1 MKIHSKTLTSPLL
14 LALVGTLALAGC
26 KKQDQDQNVSQ
37 DPTSSAP
44 TEEMPGPSDVAK
56 TPEQTAPAAANA
68 GTVTVSAVTVGNTAG
83 ADKAV
88 APLTTLGSKDKI
100 IVSVKTEG
108 SSTNTSVGAR
118 LLFQDG
124 QTAGEHNETLTTAGA
139 ETTNFEFTNGN
150 GWPAGKYKA
159 EVTVNGQPAG
169 TPQEFEVK

>member
-1 MKIHSKTLTSPLL
+1 MKIHSKSLASPLL

-26 KKQDQDQNVSQ
+26 KKQEQSQNATP

-44 TEEMPGPSDVAK
+44 TEAMPGPA
-56 TPEQTAPAAANA
+56 ETAPAAAKA
-68 GTVTVSAVTVGNTAG
+68 GEVTVASVTVGNTAG

-88 APLTTLGSKDKI
+88 APLTTLSSKDTI

-108 SSTNTSVGAR
+108 SSTNTNIGAK
-118 LLFQDG
+118 LVFQDG
-124 QTAGEHNETLTTAGA
+124 QTAGEQSATLTTAGT
-139 ETTNFEFTNGN
+139 ETTNVSFTNPK

>member
-26 KKQDQDQNVSQ
+26 KKQEQSQNATP

-44 TEEMPGPSDVAK
+44 TAAMPGPAA
-56 TPEQTAPAAANA
+56 TPSQPAANA
-68 GTVTVSAVTVGNTAG
+68 GTVTVAAVTVGNTAG

-88 APLTTLGSKDKI
+88 APLSTLGTKDTI

-108 SSTNTSVGAR
+108 ASTNTSVAAK

-124 QTAGEHNETLTTAGA
+124 QTAGEKNVTLTTAGT
-139 ETTNFEFTNGN
+139 ETTNFEFANGN

-169 TPQEFEVK
+169 TVQEFEVK

>member
-1 MKIHSKTLTSPLL
+1 MKTRSMSPFSPLL
-14 LALVGTLALAGC
+14 IAMVGTLALAGC
-26 KKQDQDQNVSQ
+26 KKQDQEQQVSP

-44 TEEMPGPSDVAK
+44 TEQMPGPAA
-56 TPEQTAPAAANA
+56 TAPEPSAPAA
-68 GTVTVSAVTVGNTAG
+68 TVVTVAAIAVGNTAA
-83 ADKAV
+83 ADKSV
-88 APLTTLGSKDKI
+88 APLTTLGSKDTI

-108 SSTNTSVGAR
+108 SATNANVGAK

-124 QTAGEHNETLTTAGA
+124 QTAGDLSQALNTSGA
-139 ETTNFEFTNGN
+139 ETTNFQFTNPK